1 MTRLRTFRF
10 STALAGL
17 IAIAVASLAAQ
28 SNQELVRRL
37 AENNEALKT
46 YSWTT
51 RVQVTEKGQKTVS
64 MYKMRYDIDGKL
76 QATPMTSESKAPEQ
90 IEAGLRRLA
99 RLALAYTQPGAHQ
112 FSKFLSTAEV
122 WAGRGNT
129 AGTTRIEGSGLHVA
143 GDRVVITLGKER
155 AERMQVNTTIDG
167 DPFSLVAE
175 FRGLPSDGPTY
186 AARTTVRVPGDQ
198 LDIVI
203 ENFDYTASGEG
214 APVASVTLP
223 AGTKIAVRTTQPI
236 STKHNK
242 TGETFTAIID
252 QDVSVGGRRVIPNGS
267 RATGRLAEVKP
278 AGKSA
283 GGRVSL
289 VLTTIELEKGPL
301 VVQTEPI
308 VLEAKGQGK
317 RDAGRVVG
325 GSAIGAIVGGIAGGG
340 SGAAIGAAVGG
351 GAGTAAAVAT
361 KGNQIELE
369 AEHEAVF
376 ALAAPA
382 QLTGRALGSN

>member
-1 MTRLRTFRF
+1 
-10 STALAGL
+10 
-17 IAIAVASLAAQ
+17 
-28 SNQELVRRL
+28 
-37 AENNEALKT
+37 
-46 YSWTT
+46 
-51 RVQVTEKGQKTVS
+51 

-252 QDVSVGGRRVIPNGS
+252 QDVSVGGRRVIPKGS

-308 VLEAKGQGK
+308 VLEAKGK